1 MDGSSTSSWWAVGV
15 PIIFLRVTDL
25 CCGGSKCQD
34 PGYIRMCL
42 EKRSPHGDLG
52 PWILKKHLLIV
63 IETPP
68 IVIEKAS
75 IVIKMTMI
83 VRKHQSADTK
93 GVSTCTTTVGFHP
106 LR

>member
-1 MDGSSTSSWWAVGV
+1 MGV
-15 PIIFLRVTDL
+15 PIVFFRVTDL
-25 CCGGSKCQD
+25 CSGGSKCQD
-34 PGYIRMCL
+34 PGYVRMFL
-42 EKRSPHGDLG
+42 EKRSPHGDFG

-68 IVIEKAS
+68 IVIEKVSIVIEKAS